1 MTARTGSANT
11 DFQAYR
17 LLEDHEAIR
26 EAVREV
32 AEAKIAPFAAE
43 VDEQARYPQEAH
55 DALVET
61 DFFAPH
67 VPEEY
72 GGVGADALATCIVIE
87 EVARVCASSSLIPA
101 VNKLGSLPLILAAGE
116 DLKQRYLRPLAEG
129 RTTFSY
135 GLSEREAGSDTASM
149 RCRAVAD
156 GDDWVLS
163 GQKSWITNAGVSE
176 YYTVLAVTDPDG
188 PRGRNVTAFVVEKSD
203 EGFGFGEKE
212 RKLGIKG
219 SPTRELHFDK
229 CRIPGD
235 RMVGEVGEGLKIAL
249 RTLDHTR
256 VTIGA
261 QAVGIAQGALDQAVA
276 YVKERKQFGSRIAD
290 FQGIQFMLA
299 DMAMELEA
307 ARQMVYVAAA
317 KSERNEADLPF
328 FGAAAKCYASDVA
341 MKVTTDAVQLLGG
354 AGYTQDFP
362 LERMMRDAKI
372 TQIYEGTNQ
381 VQRIVMARQLL
392 R

>member
-1 MTARTGSANT
+1 MSASSF
-11 DFQAYR
+11 DLYR
-17 LLEDHEAIR
+17 LSEEHEAVR
-26 EAVREV
+26 EAVRAI
-32 AEAKIAPFAAE
+32 AEDKIAPYAAE
-43 VDEQARYPQEAH
+43 VDEQSRYPQEAH
-55 DALVET
+55 DALVAS

-72 GGVGADALATCIVIE
+72 DGVGADALATCIVIE

-101 VNKLGSLPLILAAGE
+101 VNKLGSMPVILAGSAE
-116 DLKQRYLRPLAEG
+116 VKARYLPPLARGEAG
-129 RTTFSY
+129 FSY
-135 GLSEREAGSDTASM
+135 GLSEREAGSDTAAM
-149 RCRAVAD
+149 KTRARRD
-156 GDDWVLS
+156 GDDWVLN
-163 GQKSWITNAGVSE
+163 GQKSWITNAGVSQ

-188 PRGRNVTAFVVEKSD
+188 RRGANVSAFVVEKSD
-203 EGFGFGEKE
+203 PGFTFGEKE

-219 SPTRELHFDK
+219 SPTRELHFES

-235 RMVGEVGEGLKIAL
+235 RLVGEVGDGLKIAL
-249 RTLDHTR
+249 QTLDHTR

-261 QAVGIAQGALDQAVA
+261 QAVGIAQGALDVAVD
-276 YVKERKQFGSRIAD
+276 YVKERRQFGRAIAE

-299 DMAMELEA
+299 DMAMTLEA

-317 KSERNEADLPF
+317 KSERGDKDLPF

-341 MKVTTDAVQLLGG
+341 MQITTDAVQLLGG
-354 AGYTQDFP
+354 AGYVKDFP

-381 VQRIVMARQLL
+381 IQRLVMARQLL
-392 R
+392 K

>member
-1 MTARTGSANT
+1 MTSTS
-11 DFQAYR
+11 DFPLFR
-17 LLEDHEAIR
+17 INEDHEAIR
-26 EAVREV
+26 DAVREL
-32 AEAKIAPFAAE
+32 AAAKIAPFAAA
-43 VDEQARYPQEAH
+43 VDEESRYPQEAH
-55 DALVET
+55 DALVAS

-67 VPEEY
+67 IGEEY

-87 EVARVCASSSLIPA
+87 EVARACASSSLIPA
-101 VNKLGSLPLILAAGE
+101 VNKLGSMPVILGGSE
-116 DLKQRYLRPLAEG
+116 EIKRKYLTPLAEG
-129 RTTFSY
+129 KSSFSY

-149 RCRAVAD
+149 KCRAKAD
-156 GDDWVLS
+156 GDDWILN
-163 GQKSWITNAGVSE
+163 GQKSWITNAGVSD

-188 PRGRNVTAFVVEKSD
+188 ARGNNISAFVVEKSD
-203 EGFGFGEKE
+203 EGFTFGEKE

-219 SPTRELHFDK
+219 SPTRELIFDTV
-229 CRIPGD
+229 RIPGD
-235 RMVGEVGEGLKIAL
+235 RIIGAPGEGLKIAL

-261 QAVGIAQGALDQAVA
+261 QAVGIAQGALDHALA
-276 YVKERKQFGSRIAD
+276 YVKERKQFGKNIAD

-317 KSERNEADLPF
+317 KSERGDADLSF
-328 FGAAAKCYASDVA
+328 FGAAAKCFASDVA

-354 AGYTQDFP
+354 AGYTRDFP

-392 R
+392 KG